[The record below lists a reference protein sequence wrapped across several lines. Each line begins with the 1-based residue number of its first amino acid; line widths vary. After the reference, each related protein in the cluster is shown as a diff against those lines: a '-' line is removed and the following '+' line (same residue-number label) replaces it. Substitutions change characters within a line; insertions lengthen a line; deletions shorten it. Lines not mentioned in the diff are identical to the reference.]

1 MIRSRMSSKAQTTFP
16 RSVRVALGLR
26 EGDTIAYQI
35 EGDRVVLTRVR
46 QTETPED
53 PFATFA
59 EWLSDADTAAYA
71 GL

>member
-1 MIRSRMSSKAQTTFP
+1 MSSKAQTTVP

-26 EGDTIAYQI
+26 EGDC
-35 EGDRVVLTRVR
+35 VVLTRVR
-46 QTETPED
+46 QTETPEA

-59 EWLSDADTAAYA
+59 EWSSDADTAAYA

>member
-1 MIRSRMSSKAQTTFP
+1 MQQGADHHPAFGA
-16 RSVRVALGLR
+16 VALGLR
-26 EGDTIAYQI
+26 

-46 QTETPED
+46 QTETPEA

-59 EWLSDADTAAYA
+59 EWSSDADTAAYA